1 MQEPKDMKKMATLV
15 RELFE
20 QHLGHFD
27 PRDFLE
33 MAGELGFALQ
43 TVVEQNDEKYTYHAQ
58 QQPGE
63 GFWAQAP
70 GAGDISEGMVWV
82 SKKEG

>member
-1 MQEPKDMKKMATLV
+1 MQKTKDMKKMATLV

-27 PRDFLE
+27 ARDFVD
-33 MAGELGFALQ
+33 MAGEMGFALQ
-43 TVVEQNDEKYTYHAQ
+43 PLAEQDEAKYTYHAT

-63 GFWAQAP
+63 GFWAAAP
-70 GAGDISEGMVWV
+70 GVGDISEGMVWV
-82 SKKEG
+82 STEKK